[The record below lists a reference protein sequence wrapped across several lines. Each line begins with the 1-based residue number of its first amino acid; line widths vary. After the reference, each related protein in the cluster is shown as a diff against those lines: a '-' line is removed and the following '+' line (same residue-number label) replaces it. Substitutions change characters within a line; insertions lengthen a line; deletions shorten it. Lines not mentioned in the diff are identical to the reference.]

1 MKSRPLSSSSGMK
14 RHFNFNKNRPQTGST
29 YISSLIKDDN
39 SVNTNNF
46 TANDLT
52 SILSNE
58 LERKTSQ
65 YMKKISE
72 YNALEKEYGNLLDN
86 YNRNFVSIENYN
98 AQKNQVENI
107 LKIEKYKNNY
117 NRSDL
122 YMTKKYLINKLDE
135 LQNLKNRV
143 SEEEKDF
150 SYKKKVILKALD
162 DSNNIIENQKNK
174 IEEFKEI
181 LNYQEQQIQNFD
193 EKFNEIEDIF
203 DSFQGLPEIVQNFI
217 DDLNK
222 DLENEKIR
230 TKEEQEKL
238 ENDKKRLQNNIF
250 VLAEINDKIK
260 NDLHSTKHDYFLDKT
275 DLNKQKNY
283 LIDENKDLE
292 KKIEN
297 YEDKT
302 EKLLDNLEIEQAK
315 KTHKKIKEKKGKLT
329 EFVNI
334 KKDKKEEGI
343 WNTVLNLRKN
353 LKKYED
359 YTQKGENE
367 RKLLKISNKK
377 LDEQVEKLSNEFKK
391 NNEKLQILEGNG
403 IFKLLKYN
411 EINKI
416 INEGLNI
423 IIEMEYQL
431 IHRNNSKP
439 LSGTLI
445 LHKFNLN
452 DNIELLNENINDQ
465 NNQIVYEK
473 DEKEKINHLKFNYTD
488 INNNDLFKIHFEFN
502 LKDVTNVIKYS
513 FQRTFSLPKEY
524 EGAESNLTVLIPNSY
539 EIYNQKTEILLYS
552 GIENNHHKFCWS
564 GTIPK
569 NEIITDTIFYTFQ
582 DAKWEIN
589 FNREF
594 TSSKNF
600 KGAIFNFPTYFNGGT
615 NEVLTYLISS
625 NAGDY
630 SMTDSIKLDKGRI
643 LANYAKKLKTDTVFL
658 KINAVI
664 KTRPFVKI
672 DWSKII
678 NQRDLTNIDNDY
690 KKILLKTLKKINK
703 EEKPGKPLYV
713 RIGNWVHNYLHY
725 DPMFQ
730 NKEISPIKVLDLQV
744 GGCYHFSL
752 LYTYLLR
759 ANKIQSS
766 MVFGKIHTKNKE
778 NKYEFVDHVWVIAK
792 VQGKWLSL
800 DPTLGIFTGK
810 LPVSHIFSHVKDDGL
825 ISYIPV
831 KKAEYEFED
840 DEITIENVP
849 ITPEE
854 REEERKAA
862 LLLMKKNKKNKK

>member
-1 MKSRPLSSSSGMK
+1 MKNRPLSSSSGMK
-14 RHFNFNKNRPQTGST
+14 RRFNFTKNRPQTGST
-29 YISSLIKDDN
+29 YLSSLIKDDN
-39 SVNTNNF
+39 SINYNNL
-46 TANDLT
+46 TPQDLT
-52 SILSNE
+52 SFLSNE
-58 LERKTSQ
+58 LEKKTSQ
-65 YMKKISE
+65 YMKKINE
-72 YNALEKEYGNLLDN
+72 FNALEKEYGNLLDN

-122 YMTKKYLINKLDE
+122 FMTKKYLINKLNE
-135 LQNLKNRV
+135 LENLKNRV

-150 SYKKKVILKALD
+150 SYRKKVILKALD
-162 DSNNIIENQKNK
+162 DSNNIIENQKIK

-181 LNYQEQQIQNFD
+181 LNYQQEQIENFD
-193 EKFNEIEDIF
+193 EKFNEIEEIF
-203 DSFQGLPEIVQNFI
+203 NNFQGLPEIVQTFI

-222 DLENEKIR
+222 ELENEKNR

-260 NDLHSTKHDYFLDKT
+260 SDLHSTKHDYFLDKT
-275 DLNKQKNY
+275 DLNKQKNN
-283 LIDENKDLE
+283 LIDENKDLVN
-292 KKIEN
+292 KIEK

-302 EKLLDNLEIEQAK
+302 EKLLDDLEIEQAK

-343 WNTVLNLRKN
+343 WDTVLNLRKN

-367 RKLLKISNKK
+367 RKILKISNKK
-377 LDEQVEKLSNEFKK
+377 LDEQIEKLTNEFNK

-411 EINKI
+411 ETNKI
-416 INEGLNI
+416 INEGLNV
-423 IIEMEYQL
+423 IIEMEFQL
-431 IHRNNSKP
+431 VHRNNSKP
-439 LSGTLI
+439 LNGTLI
-445 LHKFNLN
+445 LHNFNLN
-452 DNIELLNENINDQ
+452 DNVEIINENVNEE
-465 NNQIVYEK
+465 NNKIIYEK
-473 DEKEKINHLKFNYTD
+473 DEKEKINQIKFNYNN
-488 INNNDLFKIHFEFN
+488 IKNNDSFKIHIEFN
-502 LKDVTNVIKYS
+502 LKEENNIIKYS
-513 FQRTFSLPKEY
+513 FERTFSLPKKF
-524 EGAESNLTVLIPNSY
+524 EGAESNLIVLIPNSY
-539 EIYNQKTEILLYS
+539 EIYNQKTEKLFYS
-552 GIENNHHKFCWS
+552 GIENNHHKFIWQ

-582 DAKWEIN
+582 DAKWEIY
-589 FNREF
+589 FSREF
-594 TSSKNF
+594 TSTKQF
-600 KGAIFNFPTYFNGGT
+600 KGAIFNFPAYFNGGT

-643 LANYAKKLKTDTVFL
+643 LSNYAKKLKTDTIFL
-658 KINAVI
+658 KINATI
-664 KTRPFVKI
+664 KTRPYTKI
-672 DWSKII
+672 DWSKLI

-690 KKILLKTLKKINK
+690 KTILQKTLKKINK
-703 EEKPGKPLYV
+703 EEKTGKPQFI

-730 NKEISPIKVLDLQV
+730 NKEISPIKILEIQV

-766 MVFGKIHTKNKE
+766 IIFGKIHTKTNE

-800 DPTLGIFTGK
+800 DPTFGIFSGK
-810 LPVSHIFSHVKDDGL
+810 LPVSYIFSHIKDDGL

-831 KKAEYEFED
+831 KKAEFEFEE
-840 DEITIENVP
+840 DEINIQNVP
-849 ITPEE
+849 ISQEE
-854 REEERKAA
+854 REEEKKAEM
-862 LLLMKKNKKNKK
+862 LLKKNKKNNKK

>member
-1 MKSRPLSSSSGMK
+1 MKNRPLSSSSGLK
-14 RHFNFNKNRPQTGST
+14 RHFYFKKNRPQTGST
-29 YISSLIKDDN
+29 YISSIIRDDN
-39 SVNTNNF
+39 SNTNSNINPADITTF
-46 TANDLT
+46 
-52 SILSNE
+52 LSKE
-58 LERKTSQ
+58 LEKKTSQ

-72 YNALEKEYGNLLDN
+72 YTALEKEYGNLLDN

-107 LKIEKYKNNY
+107 LKIERFKNNY

-122 YMTKKYLINKLDE
+122 YMTKKYLINKLNE

-143 SEEEKDF
+143 SEEENDF

-162 DSNNIIENQKNK
+162 DSNNIIENQKTK

-181 LNYQEQQIQNFD
+181 LNYQEQQIENFE
-193 EKFNEIEDIF
+193 EKFNEIENIF
-203 DSFQGLPEIVQNFI
+203 ENLQGLPEIVQGFI
-217 DDLNK
+217 DGLNK
-222 DLENEKIR
+222 DLEDEKNR

-260 NDLHSTKHDYFLDKT
+260 SDLHSTKHDYFLDKT
-275 DLNKQKNY
+275 DLNKQQNF
-283 LIDENKDLE
+283 LIDENKNLE

-297 YEDKT
+297 YEDVT
-302 EKLLDNLEIEQAK
+302 EKLLDNLEVEQAK

-367 RKLLKISNKK
+367 RKTLKISNKK
-377 LDEQVEKLSNEFKK
+377 LDEQFEKLSNEFNK
-391 NNEKLQILEGNG
+391 NNEKLHILEGNG
-403 IFKLLKYN
+403 IFKILKYN
-411 EINKI
+411 ETNKI
-416 INEGLNI
+416 TNEGLNI
-423 IIEMEYQL
+423 TIDMEYQL
-431 IHRNNSKP
+431 LHRNNSKP
-439 LSGTLI
+439 LNGTLI
-445 LHKFNLN
+445 LKKFNLN
-452 DNIELLNENINDQ
+452 DNVELINENVNEQ
-465 NNQIVYEK
+465 NQQIIYEK
-473 DEKEKINHLKFNYTD
+473 DENEKINHFKFNYNNV
-488 INNNDLFKIHFEFN
+488 NNNDSFKIHFEYN
-502 LKDVTNVIKYS
+502 LKDVTNIVKYS
-513 FQRTFSLPKEY
+513 FERTFSLPKDY
-524 EGAESNLTVLIPNSY
+524 EGAESSLVVLIPNSY
-539 EIYNQKTEILLYS
+539 EIYNQKTEILLNS
-552 GIENNHHKFCWS
+552 GIENNHHKFSWS
-564 GTIPK
+564 GTIPT

-594 TSSKNF
+594 SSSKNF
-600 KGAIFNFPTYFNGGT
+600 KGAIFNFPAYFNGGT

-643 LANYAKKLKTDTVFL
+643 LSTYAKKLKTNSVFL
-658 KINAVI
+658 KINATV
-664 KTRPFVKI
+664 KTRPFTKV

-678 NQRDLTNIDNDY
+678 SQRDLTNIDNDD
-690 KKILLKTLKKINK
+690 KKVLLKTLKKINR
-703 EEKPGKPLYV
+703 EEKPGKPQFV

-725 DPMFQ
+725 DPMFE
-730 NKEISPIKVLDLQV
+730 NKDISPVKVLELQV
-744 GGCYHFSL
+744 GGCYHFAL

-759 ANKIQSS
+759 ANKTQSS
-766 MVFGKIHTKNKE
+766 MIFGKIHAKTKE

-800 DPTLGIFTGK
+800 DPTLGIFSGK
-810 LPVSHIFSHVKDDGL
+810 LPVSHIFSHVKEDGL

-840 DEITIENVP
+840 DEINIENVP

-862 LLLMKKNKKNKK
+862 LMLMKKNKKKK